1 MVTVRQTIRLAMM
14 AMGAAFL
21 LVNTAVAQV
30 SESEEKALR
39 KEQAEQFAEMFERPD
54 DIDLM
59 FKYALTSIRLL
70 DFEAAIST
78 LERILIFNPDLP
90 QVRTELGASYF
101 RIGSYPV
108 ARHYF
113 TEVQADPN
121 ASAKLQE
128 RAARFIAEID
138 NRTKKSSFSGVLSAS
153 ALFSTNANN
162 GPGSATVIIGG
173 NAIDA
178 ILGDDQA
185 QTDFGGSVS
194 AIVSHKYD
202 LDGPD
207 EDFWRTDVALLST
220 RFAETSAA
228 SVDVGVLRTGPR
240 LSIDDD
246 RYGPK
251 LRPYLEVSHARSQ
264 DNPLQTVGML
274 GAELTNTIDQQTSLF
289 SNLSF
294 GYRDNHRSGADQD
307 GPVLKASVGLNQFLS
322 KDVTLRGRGFLELD
336 HSNLDSDKSYLVG
349 LNGSATYR
357 YDSGL
362 DFASRPW
369 RLTATGRMSYRNF
382 GAADPT
388 ADEKRE
394 DLDARFGLNH
404 TAYLP
409 NDLAMTAKA
418 EYKIRDS
425 TITQFDLDAINLS
438 VGLQYTF

>member
-14 AMGAAFL
+14 AMCTAFF
-21 LVNTAVAQV
+21 VAGTASAQV

-39 KEQAEQFAEMFERPD
+39 KEQAAQFAEMFERPD

-121 ASAKLQE
+121 ASAKLQA
-128 RAARFIAEID
+128 RAARFLAEID
-138 NRTKKSSFSGVLSAS
+138 ERTKKSSFSGVLSAN

-162 GPGSATVIIGG
+162 GPGSATIILNGTP
-173 NAIDA
+173 IDA

-185 QTDFGGSVS
+185 QSDFGGSVS
-194 AIVSHKYD
+194 AIVSHRYD

-207 EDFWRTDVALLST
+207 EDFWRTDVAVLST
-220 RFAETSAA
+220 RFAETDEG
-228 SVDVGVLRTGPR
+228 SVDVAVLRTGPR
-240 LSIDDD
+240 LSINDD

-251 LRPYLEVSHARSQ
+251 LRPYVELSHARSQ
-264 DNPLQTVGML
+264 DKPLQTVGML

-307 GPVLKASVGLNQFLS
+307 GPLLKASVGFNRFIN
-322 KDVTLRGRGFLELD
+322 KDVTLRGRSFLELD

-349 LNGSATYR
+349 FNGSATYR

-369 RLTATGRMSYRNF
+369 RLSATGRLSYRNF

-394 DLDARFGLNH
+394 DVDVRFGLNH

-409 NDLAMTAKA
+409 NNLALTTKA

-425 TITQFDLDAINLS
+425 TITQFDLDGLNLS
-438 VGLQYTF
+438 VGLQYAF